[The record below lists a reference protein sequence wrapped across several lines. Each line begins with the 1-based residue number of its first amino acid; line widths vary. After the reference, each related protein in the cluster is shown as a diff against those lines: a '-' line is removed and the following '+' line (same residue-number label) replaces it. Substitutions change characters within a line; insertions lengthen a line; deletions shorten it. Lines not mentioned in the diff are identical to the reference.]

1 MGEVYPA
8 LRAKAGQ
15 IRQWTM
21 MEEERFLETIE
32 GGLTRLDGLLGSGAT
47 VIPGEEVFKLYD
59 TFGFPLDLT
68 MLIAEERGAS
78 VDVAGF
84 ETALNRQRK
93 RSRDARATQQGGSRG
108 ACGSSR
114 RMA

>member
-1 MGEVYPA
+1 
-8 LRAKAGQ
+8 
-15 IRQWTM
+15 

-32 GGLTRLDGLLGSGAT
+32 GGLERRLDGLAGSGAT
-47 VIPGEEVFKLYD
+47 VIPGDEVFKLYD

-84 ETALNRQRK
+84 ETALEPAEK
-93 RSRDARATQQGGSRG
+93 ARLAMHGATPARRG
-108 ACGSSR
+108 PAVHVDRPG